1 MRNLILSA
9 TSLSFKNLGN
19 KRRILLPGALFPI
32 LKDVV
37 VSFVDTKVGRFQSVA
52 QDKILKK

>member
-1 MRNLILSA
+1 LGLGG
-9 TSLSFKNLGN
+9 LLGN

-37 VSFVDTKVGRFQSVA
+37 VSFVDTKMGQNFTLCK
-52 QDKILKK
+52 DKTPVKTAP